1 MRLFKE
7 KIKKL
12 YVRLRYEVTP
22 FGFIRNFIL
31 FPIGG
36 FMRVNSLFGA
46 NKPYDEIKKLNNRY
60 QGKRCFIIATGPS
73 LKISDV
79 EMLKDEI
86 TIGVNTIFNI
96 YDRIDWRPT
105 YYVMT
110 DPVLHKN
117 LNMKNKLNFDDY
129 AEINCILN
137 ALCRKYSV
145 GDKVIYVNTCWLDHC
160 YNFGKSRKFKY
171 NSNLLFGVYDYYSVT
186 QEAIVYAIYMGFSE
200 IYLLGVDNDYLGK
213 KQHFTETV
221 GENTMSIE
229 QAIKNQRSN
238 NWGYEFIKK
247 IADNHKIKIFNATR
261 GGALEIFPRVN
272 LEDVLQKTIDGEY

>member
-1 MRLFKE
+1 MKTFKDKVKE
-7 KIKKL
+7 L
-12 YVRLRYEVTP
+12 YVRLRFEVTP

-36 FMRVNSLFGA
+36 FMRVNGLFGT
-46 NKPYDEIKKLNNRY
+46 NKPYDEIKKVKNSH

-79 EMLKDEI
+79 EMLKDEF

-110 DPVLHKN
+110 DPLLHKS
-117 LNMKNKLNFDDY
+117 LNREKKLKFDDY
-129 AEINCILN
+129 AERYCILN
-137 ALCRKYSV
+137 ALCKKYSE
-145 GDKVIYVNTCWLDHC
+145 GNKIIFVNNCWLDHC
-160 YNFGKSRKFKY
+160 YHYGKSKKFKY
-171 NSNLLFGVYDYYSVT
+171 NPNLLFGVYDCYSVT
-186 QEAIVYAIYMGFSE
+186 HEAIIYAIYMGFSE

-213 KQHFTETV
+213 RQHFAETV
-221 GENTMSIE
+221 GENTLSIE

-247 IADNHKIKIFNATR
+247 IADSQKVKIFNATR
-261 GGALEIFPRVN
+261 GGALEIFPRIN
-272 LEDVLQKTIDGEY
+272 LDDMLKN